1 VAEAAEERTTALAQ
15 PQMLVRSAATAPDP
29 LTELKELARE
39 ELFARLGNRLY
50 DRKTTED
57 ELHTFVVGEINAYF
71 DRNAATLPT
80 EHRRRVSR
88 ELADD
93 VLRHGPIEPFLV
105 DPTVSEI
112 MVNGLRPIW
121 VERDGRLHSTTA
133 RFSSEAQLRHVIDRI
148 VGRIGRRV
156 DESTPMVDGRLPDG
170 SRINAVLPP
179 LAVDG
184 PSLTVRKFTARSFTT
199 DDLVNHHTATPEVVA
214 LLSACVQAKL
224 NILVS
229 GGTGTG
235 KTTLLNLLSSFVPDG
250 ERIVTIEDSCELSLR
265 HENLVRLE
273 SRPANVEGRGEV
285 TARGLLRNAL
295 RMRPDRIIVGE
306 VRGGEALDMLQ
317 AMNTGHDGSLST
329 LHANSPRDALSR
341 VETMVLMAGMDLPIR
356 AIREQVA
363 SAVDLIVHLVR
374 LHDGTRRIS
383 QLVEVNGMEGEVIT
397 LTDLFV
403 LDQNAGYDESG
414 SFLGALS
421 ATGLRPRFADR
432 LLALG
437 VLPPELEALGFDRR
451 RRASAPGLDNR
462 EGRDGRDER
471 RGAR

>member
-1 VAEAAEERTTALAQ
+1 
-15 PQMLVRSAATAPDP
+15 MLVRSAATVADP

-50 DRKTTED
+50 DRRTTED
-57 ELHTFVVGEINAYF
+57 ELHTFVVAEINAFF
-71 DRNAATLPT
+71 DRNASTLPT

-93 VLRHGPIEPFLV
+93 VLRHGPIEQFLA

-121 VERDGRLHSTTA
+121 VEREGKLHATNA
-133 RFSSEAQLRHVIDRI
+133 RFTSEAQLRHVIDRI
-148 VGRIGRRV
+148 VSRIGRRI
-156 DESTPMVDGRLPDG
+156 DESTPMVDGRLADG

-184 PSLTVRKFTARSFTT
+184 PSLTVRKFTAKAFTP
-199 DDLVNHHTATPEVVA
+199 DDLVHNHTAPAEVVA

-235 KTTLLNLLSSFVPDG
+235 KTTLLNLLASFVPAG
-250 ERIVTIEDSCELSLR
+250 ERIVTIEDSCELHLS

-273 SRPANVEGRGEV
+273 SRPENVEGRGEV
-285 TARGLLRNAL
+285 TVRGLLRNAL

-329 LHANSPRDALSR
+329 LHANSPRDALAR
-341 VETMVLMAGMDLPIR
+341 VETMVLMAGLDLPIR
-356 AIREQVA
+356 AIREQTA
-363 SAVDLIVHLVR
+363 SAVDLVVHLVR

-383 QLVEVNGMEGEVIT
+383 HLVEVNGMEGEIIT
-397 LTDLFV
+397 LTDLFT
-403 LDQNAGYDESG
+403 LDQNAGYDKDG
-414 SFLGALS
+414 SFLGELR

-437 VLPPELEALGFDRR
+437 VMPAEANIPGVERR
-451 RRASAPGLDNR
+451 HPRAPGIDDAAVGYERRATR
-462 EGRDGRDER
+462 
-471 RGAR
+471 